1 MISIASMTAG
11 PLGQH
16 GLQDSRAGRCI
27 VLAGAVFWL
36 GSGSG
41 SGKGNYMAVAEA
53 GTGRAPMPGSG
64 QVPGYYVWYYLS
76 GVGRALL
83 RRICLKI
90 MAETSKYF
98 GAKKTADSTEVS
110 IQVHT

>member
-1 MISIASMTAG
+1 MISIASMTAV

-53 GTGRAPMPGSG
+53 GDRASADAGIRAG
-64 QVPGYYVWYYLS
+64 AGILCLVLR
-76 GVGRALL
+76 VGCWQGLA
-83 RRICLKI
+83 
-90 MAETSKYF
+90 A
-98 GAKKTADSTEVS
+98 
-110 IQVHT
+110 